1 MSLTIWYSLWG
12 LVACSESKS
21 VDSGSVE
28 ACAFTEGDN
37 APCILEGSMWTA
49 PSSDGIAVFVAVNA
63 VDPQGHLDITV
74 EDNNFYIYD
83 SSELLLVEDELYC
96 EDIAEGREA
105 LRCIYSFLPF
115 QYPDVDTNNLE
126 NYRATAIIRD
136 WEGNES
142 AEKELLIEEFLPY

>member
-1 MSLTIWYSLWG
+1 
-12 LVACSESKS
+12 
-21 VDSGSVE
+21 
-28 ACAFTEGDN
+28 
-37 APCILEGSMWTA
+37 MWTA

-63 VDPQGHLDITV
+63 VDPQGYLSL
-74 EDNNFYIYD
+74 EDYNFYLYD

-96 EDIAEGREA
+96 EDIEEGEDA

-142 AEKELLIEEFLPY
+142 AETELLIEEPLAY